1 MKANGDL
8 SNSRLKGAISPEEFM
23 DLEQSDF
30 KEIDPK
36 DGFSVRNFQI
46 QAAKIA
52 RLSDIVVYSE
62 NEIEAFKMANMIAKA
77 QTNCYESH
85 KRLGQYIPQYNTFMC
100 VSAFSEFETKHREI
114 VVVDS
119 KGVLTGEVLDFFQQ
133 ERVEMATMTRASEI
147 AENVFLGPTPDQ
159 SLYPTVIK
167 DGEPGFDMFIECSD
181 QGRLNAQALK
191 DLVLAM
197 DKDKQNQSTYIE
209 FPSSGSVMPPQF
221 SMDEVDEIVE
231 SCRWVHYLAT
241 GLRPTSQSDLDGNSI
256 TKALPKRVLIHCTDG
271 YTESTMFAIAYY
283 MFAHSV
289 PVSRAWLDMHVQKK
303 RNFFSYPSDVA
314 LLNSSAA
321 SLLAASPKH
330 QHTTVELAKVLQSE
344 AQCEWLKKMDGSVPS
359 RITDYMYLGNLGHA
373 NNPELLQE
381 LGIGQVLSV
390 GETANWEADGTGGPW
405 ENRVCVVQGVQD
417 NGMDPLRGEF
427 ERCLTFI
434 GMLCPSSL
442 HTMDYANRGLSDGGR
457 KAGTATLVHCRVG
470 VSRSATICIA
480 EVMREFGLSYP
491 RAYCFVRARRLNVI
505 IQPHLRF
512 SYELLKWEEELQQR
526 RGEPIRRERE
536 WGDICREIAAMNR
549 PYAP

>member
-8 SNSRLKGAISPEEFM
+8 SNSRLKGAISPDEFM
-23 DLEQSDF
+23 DLEKSDF

-52 RLSDIVVYSE
+52 RISDFIVYSE

-77 QTNCYESH
+77 QTNWYESH
-85 KRLGQYIPQYNTFMC
+85 KKLGQYIPTYNTFMC
-100 VSAFSEFETKHREI
+100 VAPFSEFENKHREV

-119 KGVLTGEVLDFFQQ
+119 KGDLTGEVLDFFQQ
-133 ERVEMATMTRASEI
+133 ERVEMATMTKASEI
-147 AENVFLGPTPDQ
+147 ADNVFLGPTPDQ
-159 SLYPTVIK
+159 SLDPTVIK

-197 DKDKQNQSTYIE
+197 DKDEKNQPTYIE

-241 GLRPTSQSDLDGNSI
+241 GLRPSSQSDLDGNSI
-256 TKALPKRVLIHCTDG
+256 TKARPKRVLIHCTDG
-271 YTESTMFAIAYY
+271 YTESTLFAVAYY
-283 MFAHSV
+283 MLAHSV
-289 PVSRAWLDMHVQKK
+289 PVSRAWLDMHVQRK

-314 LLNSSAA
+314 LLSSCAA

-330 QHTTVELAKVLQSE
+330 QHTTAELKAVLQSE
-344 AQCEWLKKMDGSVPS
+344 AECEWLKKMDGSVPS

-390 GETANWEADGTGGPW
+390 GETANWEADGSGGPW
-405 ENRVCVVQGVQD
+405 EDRVCVVQGVQD
-417 NGMDPLRGEF
+417 NGMDPLKGEF
-427 ERCLTFI
+427 ERCSAFI
-434 GMLCPSSL
+434 GEFYWPPLFEHWL
-442 HTMDYANRGLSDGGR
+442 RYGNANLLLR
-457 KAGTATLVHCRVG
+457 
-470 VSRSATICIA
+470 
-480 EVMREFGLSYP
+480 P
-491 RAYCFVRARRLNVI
+491 RT
-505 IQPHLRF
+505 
-512 SYELLKWEEELQQR
+512 
-526 RGEPIRRERE
+526 
-536 WGDICREIAAMNR
+536 
-549 PYAP
+549 

>member
-1 MKANGDL
+1 MKLDLGRQNLYSIQPAEVAAALDHIATQPLPDATALFPWLHGLNPANHIQNSFFVGRNKKAKRTPVCYRGITVVKANGDL
-8 SNSRLKGAISPEEFM
+8 SNSRLKGAISPDEFM
-23 DLEQSDF
+23 DLEKSDF
-30 KEIDPK
+30 EEIDPK

-46 QAAKIA
+46 QAAKFA
-52 RLSDIVVYSE
+52 RISDIVVYSE

-77 QTNCYESH
+77 QTNWYESH
-85 KRLGQYIPQYNTFMC
+85 KKLGQYIPTYNTFMC
-100 VSAFSEFETKHREI
+100 VAPFSEFENKHREI

-119 KGVLTGEVLDFFQQ
+119 KGELTGVVLDFFQQ

-147 AENVFLGPTPDQ
+147 ADNVFLGPTPDQ
-159 SLYPTVIK
+159 SLDPTVIK
-167 DGEPGFDMFIECSD
+167 DGEPVFDMFIECSD

-197 DKDKQNQSTYIE
+197 DKDEKNQPTYIE

-241 GLRPTSQSDLDGNSI
+241 GLRPTSQSVLDGNSI
-256 TKALPKRVLIHCTDG
+256 TKARPKRVLIHCTDG
-271 YTESTMFAIAYY
+271 YTESTMFAVAYY

-314 LLNSSAA
+314 LLNSCAA

-330 QHTTVELAKVLQSE
+330 QHTTAELAAVLQSE
-344 AQCEWLKKMDGSVPS
+344 AECEWLKKMDGSVPS

-390 GETANWEADGTGGPW
+390 GETANWEADGSGGPW

-427 ERCLTFI
+427 ERCLAFI
-434 GMLCPSSL
+434 G
-442 HTMDYANRGLSDGGR
+442 
-457 KAGTATLVHCRVG
+457 
-470 VSRSATICIA
+470 
-480 EVMREFGLSYP
+480 
-491 RAYCFVRARRLNVI
+491 
-505 IQPHLRF
+505 
-512 SYELLKWEEELQQR
+512 ELYWPPLFEHWKIWQ
-526 RGEPIRRERE
+526 
-536 WGDICREIAAMNR
+536 C
-549 PYAP
+549 